1 MVVIKATLRDETR
14 RLSFDARGFPPYEE
28 VQEKLRAIFD
38 LPSTA
43 HPFWVNVLFFPDD
56 SKPSRI
62 KFKQHVCDSA
72 EYELAQQPFLRV
84 NGFPNPMLVFT
95 VLLSSDPRLA
105 EIHDFHR
112 AGSMQIE
119 SRELDGRIHAF
130 ENDLG
135 HHHQIL
141 ISLEDKL
148 ENCRKEGDELGVSFW
163 SDRVEEKRRAI
174 PPLEE
179 KLREA
184 RTTKR
189 LIVEDLGGF
198 RDGVTFRQW
207 ADNKELDDMRS
218 LQETDQELAAWQIEN
233 SDLDT
238 SAFPPLETVLR
249 NTSRHH
255 HGHRHHHR
263 PTWAPP
269 PGPPPGFPR
278 PQRPPVGTAGL
289 QSVREMLHTAG
300 EAAPAREIG
309 AILDRFLVHFQGQLV
324 DTLDGFA
331 ARIAPTPAEATPA
344 AAAEAAPEPRIPG
357 AFVSTAAPSEA
368 APASDA
374 TAKDK
379 AKPSTKLGK
388 GGFRHKHITC
398 DGCLTGIRGMRYKCE
413 QCPDYD
419 LCGSCLP
426 LLHTSDLHP
435 ATHTF
440 RTMLHRG
447 LEERIKFTTTGAE
460 SQRPSHR
467 TTAHPATC
475 DLCSQTIIGVRWKCL
490 NCPDWDCCSTCA
502 KSVDNTHPG
511 HSFVKLHKPT
521 DYVTNPTWDA
531 RYNVNHPFVIC
542 DGCNVTIRGPRFKC
556 MHPEC
561 PDYDLCEKCESAPV
575 AVHPETHPML
585 KTKTPLHVKVQ
596 SSFDPAPT
604 KRSSRTEPATTQGE
618 SSRAGSIRN
627 VRNVTTDDWK
637 QRGSEYAQTLDSIVQ
652 SMSAMNQPKVRVRGG
667 YVVSRGPTPKPSSP
681 VDDEIP
687 QLQAP
692 IAPTKVASV
701 PERLATPKVV
711 GAFPVSPPVMEQ
723 KVTAPVTLPIAAV
736 DSLEPPY
743 EVRASSRAA
752 SLPAY
757 ETLEPPAEASAPIEK
772 GKGKAPAQFD
782 SLEPPVEPEHKV
794 TKVTPAYESLEPPVT
809 EREDPI
815 AKIIASAAPK
825 TEARE
830 ERHDPITSVIAAAA
844 IPAVAVAAAVA
855 AAVAPA
861 TTKGTATP
869 KAPASPSDVFAW
881 VRHATIPA
889 ATTLPAGAEF
899 TKTWTV
905 RHFADG
911 SDFNFDHL
919 RLVLKTDGLLG
930 NGSASTVTFTPSAV
944 VNGEDVNVSIDGL
957 VVPDMPGKEIIE
969 LWRVEDAN
977 GVQYGQPLRVRI
989 NVEASNS
996 GESSLQSSSF
1006 ILPEAPTPVQ
1016 HTGDSFYLPTPKDAL
1031 RSPAPSAAELSERL
1045 SSVAP
1050 STIDDDE
1057 VASNFSFSDVDVD
1070 EIEHVEPVHTP
1081 ATPATEAVEDDLAD
1095 DYDFVDETASETED
1109 GF

>member
-1 MVVIKATLRDETR
+1 MQHTLTN
-14 RLSFDARGFPPYEE
+14 S
-28 VQEKLRAIFD
+28 
-38 LPSTA
+38 LPSFLIRPNLMLHCAIDNTWP
-43 HPFWVNVLFFPDD
+43 H
-56 SKPSRI
+56 R
-62 KFKQHVCDSA
+62 
-72 EYELAQQPFLRV
+72 YELAQQPFLRV

-95 VLLSSDPRLA
+95 VLLSSDPRLS

-112 AGSMQIE
+112 AGSMQVE
-119 SRELDGRIHAF
+119 SRELDGRIHAL
-130 ENDLG
+130 ENDLC

-163 SDRVEEKRRAI
+163 SDRVEEKRRTI

-184 RTTKR
+184 RTNKR
-189 LIVEDLGGF
+189 LIVEDLSDS

-233 SDLDT
+233 SDVDT

-249 NTSRHH
+249 NSSRHHHH

-263 PTWAPP
+263 HTWAPP

-289 QSVREMLHTAG
+289 QSVREILHTAG
-300 EAAPAREIG
+300 ETAPAREIG

-324 DTLDGFA
+324 ETLDGFA
-331 ARIAPTPAEATPA
+331 ARIAPTPAAEATTA
-344 AAAEAAPEPRIPG
+344 ATNAEDAPEARIPG
-357 AFVSTAAPSEA
+357 AFVSATAPSEA
-368 APASDA
+368 QPAASQAEDA
-374 TAKDK
+374 STKDK
-379 AKPSTKLGK
+379 AAKPAGKLGK

-467 TTAHPATC
+467 SAPHPATC

-521 DYVTNPTWDA
+521 DYVTSPSWDA

-556 MHPEC
+556 MHPDC

-585 KTKTPLHVKVQ
+585 KTKMPLHVKVQ
-596 SSFDPAPT
+596 SSFDPVSERKDESIRYRVSNRDRKAPSA
-604 KRSSRTEPATTQGE
+604 KRSSTRTEPAAATQGE
-618 SSRAGSIRN
+618 SSRAASIRS

-637 QRGSEYAQTLDSIVQ
+637 QRGGEYAQALDALVQ
-652 SMSAMNQPKVRVRGG
+652 SMSNMNQPKVRVRGG
-667 YVVSRGPTPKPSSP
+667 YVVSRGPTPPKPSSI
-681 VDDEIP
+681 VDDEEIP

-692 IAPTKVASV
+692 IAPTAA
-701 PERLATPKVV
+701 PERLATPKLV

-723 KVTAPVTLPIAAV
+723 KVAAPVTVPIAAV
-736 DSLEPPY
+736 ESLEPPY
-743 EVRASSRAA
+743 EVPTPPVVPPPVVPAPVSRASS
-752 SLPAY
+752 LPPY
-757 ETLEPPAEASAPIEK
+757 DTLEPPIEAPVSK

-782 SLEPPVEPEHKV
+782 SLEPPVEPELTKV
-794 TKVTPAYESLEPPVT
+794 TEVTPAYESLEPPVT
-809 EREDPI
+809 KREDPI

-825 TEARE
+825 NEEKRE
-830 ERHDPITSVIAAAA
+830 ERHDPIASVIAAAA
-844 IPAVAVAAAVA
+844 
-855 AAVAPA
+855 A
-861 TTKGTATP
+861 TPATP
-869 KAPASPSDVFAW
+869 KAPASPGDVFAW

-911 SDFNFDHL
+911 SDFDFDQL

-930 NGSASTVTFTPSAV
+930 NGSASSIAFAPSAV
-944 VNGEDVNVSIDGL
+944 VNGEDMNVSIDGL
-957 VVPDMPGKEIIE
+957 VVPDMPGKELIE

-989 NVEASNS
+989 NVEAINS

-1016 HTGDSFYLPTPKDAL
+1016 HTGDSFYLPTPKDAS

-1057 VASNFSFSDVDVD
+1057 EVHSNFSFSDVDAD
-1070 EIEHVEPVHTP
+1070 EVEHVEPVHTP